1 MNTVFTAGLGQLWL
15 AKITRLGCAALLLA
29 LLAGCASGPGALR
42 HDPLEP
48 LNRGVFRFN
57 EAVDEAVLKPVATT
71 YRDVVPSLAREGVR
85 NFLSNLG
92 EVWSFTNNV
101 LQFKVQAAG
110 ETAIRFGVNTLM
122 GLGGLLDIASEMGIE
137 RHPEDFGQTLGF
149 YGVPAGP
156 FIELP
161 FFGPSSLRDAL
172 ALGADNRGNV
182 ISSVNDIP
190 TRNSLYIIQTVQTR
204 TDLLRVG
211 ALLDEAALDK
221 YSFTRDAYLQ
231 RRRSQIFEDN
241 SSAGGGKAAAA
252 DEEGPAPES
261 PTNTKAVIP
270 AAPTKQ

>member
-1 MNTVFTAGLGQLWL
+1 MT
-15 AKITRLGCAALLLA
+15 LA
-29 LLAGCASGPGALR
+29 LLAGCASGPGAMR

-48 LNRGVFRFN
+48 FNRGVFRFN

-85 NFLSNLG
+85 NFFSNLG

-149 YGVPAGP
+149 YGVPSGP

-161 FFGPSSLRDAL
+161 LLGPSTLRDAL

-182 ISSVNDIP
+182 ISSVHDIP
-190 TRNSLYIIQTVQTR
+190 SRNSLYLLKAVQTR

-211 ALLDEAALDK
+211 AVLDEAALDK

-231 RRRSQIFEDN
+231 RRRSLIFEDN
-241 SSAGGGKAAAA
+241 TAAGASKAQAVGGETA
-252 DEEGPAPES
+252 APEPQTGTDS
-261 PTNTKAVIP
+261 PASP
-270 AAPTKQ
+270 ATVK